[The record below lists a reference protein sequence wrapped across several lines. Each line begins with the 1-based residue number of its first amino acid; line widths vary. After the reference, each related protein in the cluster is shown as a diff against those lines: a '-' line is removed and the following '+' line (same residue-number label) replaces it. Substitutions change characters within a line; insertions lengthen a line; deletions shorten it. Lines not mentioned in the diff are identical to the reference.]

1 MLTENLP
8 ILVADDDDP
17 TQKLVQ
23 ALLRRH
29 GYATVTATNG
39 EEAIHLLRTQKFGAV
54 VLDIMMPRVSG
65 LEVVEFLATQS
76 QPVPVIVCTAAP
88 PKVTADLDSRVV
100 KAVIRKPFDIDDF
113 TTTVTGVAGRAI
125 PPKARVLIVDDDMRD
140 RYILRTF
147 IEPADTVEVE
157 SGEAA
162 LESIRES
169 RPDVVLLD
177 LILPGLQGEE
187 LLRVLREHA
196 ETTSVPV
203 VVVTSKLLTLEERQ
217 ELLAYAAAVIYKG
230 DLSREVLRAA
240 VMKNV

>member
-1 MLTENLP
+1 VLTERLP

-29 GYATVTATNG
+29 GYGTVAASNG
-39 EEAIHLLRTQKFGAV
+39 HDAIELLRSRRFAAV
-54 VLDIMMPRVSG
+54 VLDVMMPRVG
-65 LEVVEFLATQS
+65 GQQVVEFLSTQ
-76 QPVPVIVCTAAP
+76 PNPTPVIICTAAP
-88 PKVTADLDSRVV
+88 PKASANFDPLVV
-100 KAVIRKPFDIDDF
+100 KAVLRKPFDIDDF
-113 TTTVTGVAGRAI
+113 VATVTGVAGAI
-125 PPKARVLIVDDDMRD
+125 PANARVLIVDDDMRD
-140 RYILRTF
+140 RYVLRTF
-147 IEPADTVEVE
+147 LEPTESHEVD

-187 LLRVLREHA
+187 LLRVLRQHA

-203 VVVTSKLLTLEERQ
+203 VVVTNKLLSDEERE
-217 ELLAYAAAVIYKG
+217 ELLAYAAGVVYKG
-230 DLSREVLRAA
+230 DLSRDTLRRAIRDA
-240 VMKNV
+240 VR